1 MDSALLIKIAIGV
14 GGLLV
19 ITQFLIQEGKGNI
32 KVPWQVNAYIR
43 ILTLL
48 VFVYMLNMGVVLFIP
63 ETDASKLKTFTDGV
77 SLSGDA
83 VKTLLG
89 AIIGA
94 VSVSIAS
101 DKKLSG
107 LQKDEESNSPSP
119 TEPTA

>member
-1 MDSALLIKIAIGV
+1 MDSAILIKIAIGI

-107 LQKDEESNSPSP
+107 LQKDEESTSPPP
-119 TEPTA
+119 TEPTS